1 MLPSAYSL
9 PRPAFSFQG
18 PTRALNDFNCSQG
31 MRFVKLLCQSIA
43 RTRWSE
49 RYAEYPKVLFRD
61 VPNSV
66 HLSVGETGHT
76 QSDLFL
82 PVASERVLK
91 QGPAVANERQGAS
104 LKPRLAPFG
113 KT

>member
-1 MLPSAYSL
+1 MGVTLRIFLSASCVFVSGADS
-9 PRPAFSFQG
+9 RPQRLQNS
-18 PTRALNDFNCSQG
+18 SQG

-66 HLSVGETGHT
+66 HLSVGETGT
-76 QSDLFL
+76 RKAISSS
-82 PVASERVLK
+82 P
-91 QGPAVANERQGAS
+91 
-104 LKPRLAPFG
+104 
-113 KT
+113 